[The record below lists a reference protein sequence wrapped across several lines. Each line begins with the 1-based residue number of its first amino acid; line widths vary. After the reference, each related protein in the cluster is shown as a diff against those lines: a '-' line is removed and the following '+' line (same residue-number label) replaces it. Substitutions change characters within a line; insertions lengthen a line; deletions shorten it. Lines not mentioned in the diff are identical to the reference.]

1 MAENVTPIVENVT
14 SKSEDVTPIVEKV
27 TSKAENVTS
36 IVEDVT
42 SILVAD
48 VIDPEDVAPIR
59 ENVTPVTATDDEE
72 LKKKNKKENTPTT
85 PKEKNKIKN
94 PHIHARVS
102 QRKSSTTDVR
112 RSPT

>member
-1 MAENVTPIVENVT
+1 M
-14 SKSEDVTPIVEKV
+14 
-27 TSKAENVTS
+27 
-36 IVEDVT
+36 EDVT
-42 SILVAD
+42 SIPIAD
-48 VIDPEDVAPIR
+48 VIDPENITQLR
-59 ENVTPVTATDDEE
+59 ENVAPVTAIDDEE

-102 QRKSSTTDVR
+102 QRNSSTRDVR

>member
-1 MAENVTPIVENVT
+1 
-14 SKSEDVTPIVEKV
+14 
-27 TSKAENVTS
+27 
-36 IVEDVT
+36 VEDVT
-42 SILVAD
+42 SIVENVTLILIAD
-48 VIDPEDVAPIR
+48 VIDPENVTQFR
-59 ENVTPVTATDDEE
+59 ENVTPVTAIDDEE

-102 QRKSSTTDVR
+102 QRKRSTRDVR

>member
-1 MAENVTPIVENVT
+1 MSIDENVTPIVENVT
-14 SKSEDVTPIVEKV
+14 FKAENVTLIVENV
-27 TSKAENVTS
+27 TSKAENVTF
-36 IVEDVT
+36 IP
-42 SILVAD
+42 VAD
-48 VIDPEDVAPIR
+48 VIDPEDVAPIK
-59 ENVTPVTATDDEE
+59 ENVTPITSIDDEE

-102 QRKSSTTDVR
+102 QRKRSTRDVR

>member
-1 MAENVTPIVENVT
+1 MSIAENVTPIAENVT
-14 SKSEDVTPIVEKV
+14 FKSEDVTFMMKHD
-27 TSKAENVTS
+27 TS
-36 IVEDVT
+36 IP
-42 SILVAD
+42 IAD
-48 VIDPEDVAPIR
+48 VIDPEDVAPIK

-102 QRKSSTTDVR
+102 QRKRSTTDAR
-112 RSPT
+112 CSPTLTHVE